1 MEEGGRHFVQLN
13 KSDDALVRFFT
24 GERVKARPL
33 AGVGLFAALAKLR
46 NEAVRCRGEL
56 QSEEEVES
64 EVEDMGLDLVSAPS
78 RRRGRNSWAYAKR
91 PRLQDPKSCCPAILD
106 IVEKGHVLSVLRG
119 DDPREIHVEFT
130 AANMV
135 FLYKEV
141 SEALASARCGS
152 AKEDGGDL
160 SQSDDGPRTPAKT
173 VRGLTFV
180 EQRRCWLLR
189 YKDSDGHPHQK
200 RFAVRGKPD
209 SSEYAAVKE
218 EARRAALSW
227 HGELADATSRGSPPD
242 SRGGGSEEVDA
253 LDI

>member
-1 MEEGGRHFVQLN
+1 MVVTSVEEGGRHFVQLN

-46 NEAVRCRGEL
+46 NEARRRSQEL
-56 QSEEEVES
+56 LSEEEVET
-64 EVEDMGLDLVSAPS
+64 EVEDLGLDVVSAPK
-78 RRRGRNSWAYAKR
+78 RRRVR
-91 PRLQDPKSCCPAILD
+91 PAPRRSEQCCPAILD
-106 IVEKGHVLSVLRG
+106 IEHKGHVLSVLRG

-130 AANMV
+130 SANMV

-160 SQSDDGPRTPAKT
+160 SQSDDGPRTPAKK

-189 YKDSDGHPHQK
+189 FKDSDGRPHQK

-227 HGELADATSRGSPPD
+227 HVDLADATSRGSPPD